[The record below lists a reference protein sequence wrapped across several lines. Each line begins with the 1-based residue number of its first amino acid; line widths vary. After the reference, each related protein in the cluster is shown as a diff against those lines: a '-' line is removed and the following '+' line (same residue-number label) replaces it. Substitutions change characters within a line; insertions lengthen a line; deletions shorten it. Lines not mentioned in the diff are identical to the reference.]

1 MGTKKFPS
9 QVTADTEPTV
19 DTYVLGSGGKIKLS
33 DLIGQGVGVNK
44 VTITGHG
51 QFIEADNGFA
61 RITSDWY
68 TVLSAPSAPCVRYIY
83 GDTGF
88 HLVPIDYGGA
98 GLVKI
103 NGVADIAVFDMPGL
117 YVLEC
122 VSEIAWKVS
131 PAADYDAIDTA
142 IAAAVSPKLDAA
154 TFNAR
159 NLTAGNGLT
168 GGGQLS
174 ADRSFAVGAG
184 TGITVNADD
193 VAITTNGVTDSLL
206 RQSAALAVVGRS
218 ANSTGNVADIAAASN
233 DTFLQR
239 VGNALTWAG
248 LTIGMIADRLI
259 TWAKMPAGSALS
271 VIGRS
276 ANSSGDVADIAASS
290 DGDVLRRSGTTLG
303 FGSISAAGHGSQT
316 DGSLHAAATTSV
328 AGFMS
333 AADKVNA
340 NLLNPLA
347 AMPSYGTVKGLF
359 DASGCTDF
367 IAISNGLA
375 PFTGAASGTGAGTS
389 VGSITGSPTNRV
401 GIASLTTGT
410 DTTGRA
416 AIAGSFGGG
425 ITFTGGSWA
434 YRCDLNIPTAADV
447 TDTFSGVAGFVD
459 VLSPLPSYGAY
470 FRYQYTENSGNWTCV
485 TVSGGVETTTTT
497 GVAAVHATSYR
508 ALEILVNAAGT
519 SVQFWVDGVLKATHT
534 TNIPGVWG
542 IGPAVGIRK
551 SAGTTARTL
560 LVDLMGM
567 LFTATSGR

>member
-44 VTITGHG
+44 VTITGNG

-122 VSEIAWKVS
+122 VSEISWKVS

-142 IAAAVSPKLDAA
+142 ITAAVSGKLDAG

-174 ADRSFAVGAG
+174 ADRSFAVGQGAG
-184 TGITVNADD
+184 IQVNADD
-193 VAITTNGVTDSLL
+193 VAIATDGVTLAMINSAVKSAAQGTESL
-206 RQSAALAVVGRS
+206 RQIDTATPAAIGTAAAGSSVK
-218 ANSTGNVADIAAASN
+218 AAAS
-233 DTFLQR
+233 DH
-239 VGNALTWAG
+239 VHA
-248 LTIGMIADRLI
+248 
-259 TWAKMPAGSALS
+259 
-271 VIGRS
+271 
-276 ANSSGDVADIAASS
+276 
-290 DGDVLRRSGTTLG
+290 
-303 FGSISAAGHGSQT
+303 HGSQT

-333 AADKVNA
+333 AAQVTAHNA
-340 NLLNPLA
+340 LVVA
-347 AMPSYGTVKGLF
+347 APAQAEQVVSTSTATVSANTTRVRVTYSGGGCTLTFASGYTAGARCQVFKENTSTNTIEIVPPSGGTINGAAA
-359 DASGCTDF
+359 DASMVLPGSF
-367 IAISNGLA
+367 LA
-375 PFTGAASGTGAGTS
+375 SSTTEADPCWEVRFNAASTL
-389 VGSITGSPTNRV
+389 RV
-401 GIASLTTGT
+401 S
-410 DTTGRA
+410 
-416 AIAGSFGGG
+416 
-425 ITFTGGSWA
+425 
-434 YRCDLNIPTAADV
+434 
-447 TDTFSGVAGFVD
+447 
-459 VLSPLPSYGAY
+459 
-470 FRYQYTENSGNWTCV
+470 
-485 TVSGGVETTTTT
+485 
-497 GVAAVHATSYR
+497 
-508 ALEILVNAAGT
+508 
-519 SVQFWVDGVLKATHT
+519 
-534 TNIPGVWG
+534 
-542 IGPAVGIRK
+542 
-551 SAGTTARTL
+551 
-560 LVDLMGM
+560 
-567 LFTATSGR
+567 

>member
-51 QFIEADNGFA
+51 QFIGADNGFA

-68 TVLSAPSAPCVRYIY
+68 TALSAPSAPCVRYIY

-98 GLVKI
+98 GLVTI

-193 VAITTNGVTDSLL
+193 VQIADDGVTLVMINSAVKSAAQGTESLRKIYTSTPAPIGTAAAGSSVQAAAGDHVHALPSSGTADFGSAAITTTGTIAGAMLKSGSGSPEGVTTASVGALYRDTTNGRLYLKRTGSGNTGWVLHERCESGTYTPTGTIVTNLDSITP
-206 RQSAALAVVGRS
+206 QLA
-218 ANSTGNVADIAAASN
+218 TY
-233 DTFLQR
+233 TR
-239 VGNALTWAG
+239 VGDIVTVTGAC
-248 LTIGMIADRLI
+248 TIDP
-259 TWAKMPAGSALS
+259 T
-271 VIGRS
+271 
-276 ANSSGDVADIAASS
+276 
-290 DGDVLRRSGTTLG
+290 
-303 FGSISAAGHGSQT
+303 
-316 DGSLHAAATTSV
+316 
-328 AGFMS
+328 
-333 AADKVNA
+333 
-340 NLLNPLA
+340 
-347 AMPSYGTVKGLF
+347 
-359 DASGCTDF
+359 ASGNITGDLSLPVV
-367 IAISNGLA
+367 SN
-375 PFTGAASGTGAGTS
+375 FGAASDLSGVVIAGQLYIGIIVGDATNDRAS
-389 VGSITGSPTNRV
+389 VTMSNT
-401 GIASLTTGT
+401 LTT
-410 DTTGRA
+410 
-416 AIAGSFGGG
+416 
-425 ITFTGGSWA
+425 
-434 YRCDLNIPTAADV
+434 
-447 TDTFSGVAGFVD
+447 
-459 VLSPLPSYGAY
+459 SYA
-470 FRYQYTENSGNWTCV
+470 FRYVYQYRV
-485 TVSGGVETTTTT
+485 
-497 GVAAVHATSYR
+497 
-508 ALEILVNAAGT
+508 I
-519 SVQFWVDGVLKATHT
+519 
-534 TNIPGVWG
+534 
-542 IGPAVGIRK
+542 
-551 SAGTTARTL
+551 
-560 LVDLMGM
+560 
-567 LFTATSGR
+567 

>member
-68 TVLSAPSAPCVRYIY
+68 TVLGAPSAPCVRYIY

-98 GLVKI
+98 GLVTI
-103 NGVADIAVFDMPGL
+103 NGVADIVVFDMPGL

-206 RQSAALAVVGRS
+206 RQSAALSVVGRS
-218 ANSTGNVADIAAASN
+218 ANSTGN
-233 DTFLQR
+233 
-239 VGNALTWAG
+239 
-248 LTIGMIADRLI
+248 
-259 TWAKMPAGSALS
+259 
-271 VIGRS
+271 
-276 ANSSGDVADIAASS
+276 VADIAASS

-303 FGSISAAGHGSQT
+303 FGTVATAGIANGAVTGAKIVQSGT
-316 DGSLHAAATTSV
+316 IDVG
-328 AGFMS
+328 
-333 AADKVNA
+333 AADLTTTGTITTATLKAGSGSPEGVTTAGVGAIYRDTTNGKLYQKRTGSGNTGWVLHERCEA
-340 NLLNPLA
+340 STYTPTGTTITNLDSITPQLA
-347 AMPSYGTVKGLF
+347 TYTRVGDIVTVTGACTI
-359 DASGCTDF
+359 DPTASGNITGDLSLPIASDF
-367 IAISNGLA
+367 
-375 PFTGAASGTGAGTS
+375 GAASDLSGL
-389 VGSITGSPTNRV
+389 V
-401 GIASLTTGT
+401 
-410 DTTGRA
+410 
-416 AIAGSFGGG
+416 IAGQLYIG
-425 ITFTGGSWA
+425 IIVGNATNDRAS
-434 YRCDLNIPTAADV
+434 V
-447 TDTFSGVAGFVD
+447 TMSNTITT
-459 VLSPLPSYGAY
+459 SYA
-470 FRYQYTENSGNWTCV
+470 FRYFFQYRV
-485 TVSGGVETTTTT
+485 
-497 GVAAVHATSYR
+497 
-508 ALEILVNAAGT
+508 I
-519 SVQFWVDGVLKATHT
+519 
-534 TNIPGVWG
+534 
-542 IGPAVGIRK
+542 
-551 SAGTTARTL
+551 
-560 LVDLMGM
+560 
-567 LFTATSGR
+567 

>member
-9 QVTADTEPTV
+9 QVTADTAPTV

-44 VTITGHG
+44 VTITGNG

-159 NLTAGNGLT
+159 NLTAGAGLT

-193 VAITTNGVTDSLL
+193 VAIATDGVTLAMINSAVKSAAQGTESLRKIYTSTPAPIGTASTGSSVQAAAGDHVHALPSSGTADFGSADLTTTGTIAGAMLKSGSGSPEGVTTASVGAIYRDTTNGTLYEKRTGSGNTGWVLIDRCESGTYTPTGTVLTNLDSVTPGVC
-206 RQSAALAVVGRS
+206 RY
-218 ANSTGNVADIAAASN
+218 I
-233 DTFLQR
+233 R
-239 VGNALTWAG
+239 VGDQVIVSGTVTVDPTASGNISFALSLPIASAFTTA
-248 LTIGMIADRLI
+248 TQASGMVS
-259 TWAKMPAGSALS
+259 AGSS
-271 VIGRS
+271 
-276 ANSSGDVADIAASS
+276 
-290 DGDVLRRSGTTLG
+290 
-303 FGSISAAGHGSQT
+303 
-316 DGSLHAAATTSV
+316 
-328 AGFMS
+328 
-333 AADKVNA
+333 
-340 NLLNPLA
+340 
-347 AMPSYGTVKGLF
+347 
-359 DASGCTDF
+359 
-367 IAISNGLA
+367 
-375 PFTGAASGTGAGTS
+375 
-389 VGSITGSPTNRV
+389 
-401 GIASLTTGT
+401 
-410 DTTGRA
+410 
-416 AIAGSFGGG
+416 
-425 ITFTGGSWA
+425 
-434 YRCDLNIPTAADV
+434 
-447 TDTFSGVAGFVD
+447 
-459 VLSPLPSYGAY
+459 
-470 FRYQYTENSGNWTCV
+470 
-485 TVSGGVETTTTT
+485 TT
-497 GVAAVHATSYR
+497 GVAYSDATNDRVEFFQNNTSSASYDVR
-508 ALEILVNAAGT
+508 FTFAYT
-519 SVQFWVDGVLKATHT
+519 VL
-534 TNIPGVWG
+534 
-542 IGPAVGIRK
+542 
-551 SAGTTARTL
+551 
-560 LVDLMGM
+560 
-567 LFTATSGR
+567 